1 MSDLKPQ
8 IEKEL
13 PMLRRF
19 ATALCGQ
26 TQTGDAFIY
35 SIIEELV
42 ANPGLMDKRELR
54 LDLYRSLVRRHA
66 TAESDNVIRLHSR
79 TDRAAENSERV
90 LSSLPDEQRQAV
102 LLYALEDFSPAEVAE
117 ILGRSPAYVSEL
129 LGQAK
134 ARIARSLRT
143 RVLLIEDDPLVA
155 LLLEDMIGEMGHE
168 VMGVAATR
176 DEAVH
181 TARAGE
187 PGLIITDI
195 VLADRSSGLDAVA
208 DICGSGK
215 SIPTVV
221 LTGYPD
227 RLRKGSRKFLVPKPF
242 EYGSLETAV
251 NSALLSSGAH

>member
-8 IEKEL
+8 IEREL

-26 TQTGDAFIY
+26 TQIGDAFIY
-35 SIIEELV
+35 SVIDEIV
-42 ANPGLMDKRELR
+42 SNPGLMDKRELR

-66 TAESDNVIRLHSR
+66 SADNVIRLHSR
-79 TDRAAENSERV
+79 IDRAAENSERV
-90 LSSLPDEQRQAV
+90 LSSLPEEQRQAV
-102 LLYALEDFSPAEVAE
+102 LLYALEDFTPSEVAE
-117 ILGRSPAYVSEL
+117 ILGRSPAYVNEL
-129 LGQAK
+129 LGQAT
-134 ARIARSLRT
+134 ARIARGLRT
-143 RVLLIEDDPLVA
+143 KVLLIEDDPLVA

-168 VMGVAATR
+168 IMGVAATR
-176 DEAVH
+176 EEAVH

-208 DICGSGK
+208 DICRER

-227 RLRKGSRKFLVPKPF
+227 RIRKGSRKFLVPKPF